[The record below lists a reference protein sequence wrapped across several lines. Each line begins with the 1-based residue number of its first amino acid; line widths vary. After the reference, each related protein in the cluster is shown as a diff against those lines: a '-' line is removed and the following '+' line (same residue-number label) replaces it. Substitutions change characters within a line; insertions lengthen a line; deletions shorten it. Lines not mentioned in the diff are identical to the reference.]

1 MTDISRNRKRTT
13 KDMWKTIPI
22 AENADQ
28 LPANKLYHLEQ
39 WDQISRG
46 LMPEEMEDKWFIY
59 EENYWVY
66 FHRSWT
72 GICIFKAHF
81 SIQGENL
88 VLDEAFVDAETLGEN
103 LVRKDR
109 YQDFLYWLVDHFLLG
124 KDIPFRD

>member
-1 MTDISRNRKRTT
+1 
-13 KDMWKTIPI
+13 MWKTIPI